1 MAQSNADMIQNG
13 FEAIA
18 DGDIPALL
26 ELMDPDIEWHPPR
39 QGTLDDTYSGH
50 EGVTRLFKQLFEAWE
65 RIGHEPTKLV
75 EAGDKAVIVTHVS
88 LRARMSGLE
97 IDELWAYYV
106 EIRDGRFW
114 RVWMYT
120 DPEQA
125 LKEHSAA
132 VLSTA
137 PDWPGS

>member
-1 MAQSNADMIQNG
+1 MALSNADLIQNG

-18 DGDIPALL
+18 EGDIEALL
-26 ELMDPDIEWHPPR
+26 EILDPRIEWHPPA
-39 QGTLDDTYSGH
+39 QGTLDEVYVGH
-50 EGVTRLFKQLFEAWE
+50 DRVRELFGNLFEAWE

-75 EAGDKAVIVTHVS
+75 EADDKAVVVTHVN
-88 LRARMSGLE
+88 LLAKMSGLE

-106 EIRDGRFW
+106 EFEGGKIAG
-114 RVWMYT
+114 VWMYT

-125 LKEHSAA
+125 LREHSAA

-137 PDWPGS
+137 PDWPS